1 MKVEYNLQDNV
12 GIVKIIGDLDAYSIR
27 ELQKKFHSYLKD
39 TVYFVLDLSEL
50 DFLDSTGLG
59 TIINFVKYLAEL
71 DGSLCVVNPKPK
83 PRMVFEITQ
92 AYKIIDFYDDL
103 QSAIEAMKKL
113 QEAYYKG

>member
-1 MKVEYNLQDNV
+1 MKVEYRLEDNV

-71 DGSLCVVNPKPK
+71 EGALCVVNPKPK

-92 AYKIIDFYDDL
+92 AYKIIDFYDDME
-103 QSAIEAMKKL
+103 SAKAAMQAA
-113 QEAYYKG
+113 QED